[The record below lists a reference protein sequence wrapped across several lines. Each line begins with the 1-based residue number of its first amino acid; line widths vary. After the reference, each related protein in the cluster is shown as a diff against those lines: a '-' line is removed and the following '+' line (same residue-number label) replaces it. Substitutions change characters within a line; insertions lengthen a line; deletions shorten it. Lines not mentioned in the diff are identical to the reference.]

1 VQPHRCRYW
10 LNAKPE
16 DPEGFAEEVKTVCDT
31 YHQALDLYEQGGH
44 TVSTDEKT
52 GIQALERMH
61 PTLPMKPGQVE
72 LQEFDYIRHGTQTL
86 IANLE
91 VATGKVIAPTVGQTR
106 TEEDFAAH
114 IGRTIDLDPDGK
126 WVFITDQ
133 RELAE
138 FVNTHQSEALVRLV
152 AERCGLDQNLGEK
165 GKEGILQSKQTRAA
179 FLQDSSH
186 RLRFVYTP
194 KHTSW
199 LNQVECWFSIL
210 VRRLLKRASFTSVE
224 ELRERILAFIEFFNK
239 TLAKPFKWTYQGR
252 PLTV

>member
-1 VQPHRCRYW
+1 MQPHRYRYW

-31 YHQALDLYEQGGH
+31 YHQALDLHEQGVH

-52 GIQALERMH
+52 GIQALERML
-61 PTLPMKPGQVE
+61 PTLPMKAGKVE

-114 IGRTIDLDPDGK
+114 IGRTIDLDPEGE
-126 WVFITDQ
+126 WIFVTDQ
-133 RELAE
+133 L
-138 FVNTHQSEALVRLV
+138 NTHQSEALVRLV
-152 AERCGLDQNLGEK
+152 AERCDLPQDLGEK
-165 GKEGILQSKQTRAA
+165 GKEGVLKSKQTRAA

-224 ELRERILAFIEFFNK
+224 ELRERLLAFIEFFNK
-239 TLAKPFKWTYQGR
+239 TLAKPFRWTYQGR

>member
-1 VQPHRCRYW
+1 V
-10 LNAKPE
+10 
-16 DPEGFAEEVKTVCDT
+16 FAEEVKTVCDT
-31 YHQALDLYEQGGH
+31 YHQALDLQEQGVH

-114 IGRTIDLDPDGK
+114 IARTIDLDPEGE
-126 WVFITDQ
+126 WIFITDQ
-133 RELAE
+133 L
-138 FVNTHQSEALVRLV
+138 NTHQSEALVGLV
-152 AERCGLDQNLGEK
+152 AERCSLNQDLGEK

-179 FLQDSSH
+179 FLKDPSH
-186 RLRFVYTP
+186 RIRFVYTP

-224 ELRERILAFIEFFNK
+224 ELRDKILAFIEFFNR